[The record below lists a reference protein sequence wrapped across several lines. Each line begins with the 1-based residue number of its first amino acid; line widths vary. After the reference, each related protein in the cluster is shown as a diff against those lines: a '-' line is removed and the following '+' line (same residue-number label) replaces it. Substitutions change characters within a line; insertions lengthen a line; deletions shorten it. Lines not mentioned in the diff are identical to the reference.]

1 MQIDDILT
9 LARAGFTAEQ
19 ISAMANR
26 TEEKPAAEPPKKEP
40 PATFQK
46 EEKPAAEPPKEK
58 PPATF
63 QKEEGK
69 PAGPDLAAL
78 AEEVKALRTQMQ
90 AKAIR
95 ENTMPDKPS
104 VDDILAG
111 ILS

>member
-1 MQIDDILT
+1 
-9 LARAGFTAEQ
+9 
-19 ISAMANR
+19 MAAR
-26 TEEKPAAEPPKKEP
+26 TEEKPAAEPPKEDP

-46 EEKPAAEPPKEK
+46 EEE
-58 PPATF
+58 
-63 QKEEGK
+63 K

-95 ENTMPDKPS
+95 ENTMPEKPS

>member
-26 TEEKPAAEPPKKEP
+26 TEAKPAAGTPKEEP
-40 PATFQK
+40 PANFQK
-46 EEKPAAEPPKEK
+46 
-58 PPATF
+58 T
-63 QKEEGK
+63 EGK

-95 ENTMPDKPS
+95 ENKMPEKPG

>member
-1 MQIDDILT
+1 
-9 LARAGFTAEQ
+9 
-19 ISAMANR
+19 MANR
-26 TEEKPAAEPPKKEP
+26 TEEEPAAEPPKEGP

-46 EEKPAAEPPKEK
+46 EEE
-58 PPATF
+58 
-63 QKEEGK
+63 K

-78 AEEVKALRTQMQ
+78 AEEIKALRTQMQ

-95 ENTMPDKPS
+95 ENTMPEKPS

>member
-1 MQIDDILT
+1 MQIDDILI
-9 LARAGFTAEQ
+9 LARRGFTAEE
-19 ISAMANR
+19 IKAMAAR
-26 TEEKPAAEPPKKEP
+26 TEEKPAAEPPKEDP

-46 EEKPAAEPPKEK
+46 AEE
-58 PPATF
+58 
-63 QKEEGK
+63 K

-95 ENTMPDKPS
+95 ENPMPEKPS

>member
-1 MQIDDILT
+1 MQIDAIHT

-26 TEEKPAAEPPKKEP
+26 TEEKPAAEPPKEDP
-40 PATFQK
+40 PATFRK
-46 EEKPAAEPPKEK
+46 VEE
-58 PPATF
+58 
-63 QKEEGK
+63 K

-95 ENTMPDKPS
+95 ENPMPEKPS

>member
-19 ISAMANR
+19 ISALANR
-26 TEEKPAAEPPKKEP
+26 TEEKPAAEPPKEEP
-40 PATFQK
+40 SVTFQK
-46 EEKPAAEPPKEK
+46 AEEKPAV
-58 PPATF
+58 
-63 QKEEGK
+63 
-69 PAGPDLAAL
+69 PDVAAL

-95 ENTMPDKPS
+95 ENTMPEKPS

>member
-19 ISAMANR
+19 ISVLANR
-26 TEEKPAAEPPKKEP
+26 TEEPPKEDP

-46 EEKPAAEPPKEK
+46 EEE
-58 PPATF
+58 
-63 QKEEGK
+63 K

-95 ENTMPDKPS
+95 ENTMPEKPS

>member
-26 TEEKPAAEPPKKEP
+26 TEEKPAAEPPKEEA
-40 PATFQK
+40 PAAFQK
-46 EEKPAAEPPKEK
+46 
-58 PPATF
+58 T
-63 QKEEGK
+63 EGK

-95 ENTMPDKPS
+95 ENTMPEKPS

>member
-19 ISAMANR
+19 ISAMVNR
-26 TEEKPAAEPPKKEP
+26 TEAKPAAGLSKEEP

-46 EEKPAAEPPKEK
+46 VEE
-58 PPATF
+58 
-63 QKEEGK
+63 K

-95 ENTMPDKPS
+95 ENTMPEKPS

>member
-1 MQIDDILT
+1 MQIDDILI
-9 LARAGFTAEQ
+9 LARRGFTAEE
-19 ISAMANR
+19 IKAMANR
-26 TEEKPAAEPPKKEP
+26 TEEKPAAEPPKEDP
-40 PATFQK
+40 PANFQK
-46 EEKPAAEPPKEK
+46 AEE
-58 PPATF
+58 
-63 QKEEGK
+63 K

-95 ENTMPDKPS
+95 ENPMPEKPS

>member
-1 MQIDDILT
+1 
-9 LARAGFTAEQ
+9 
-19 ISAMANR
+19 MAAR
-26 TEEKPAAEPPKKEP
+26 TEEKPAAEPPKEEP

-46 EEKPAAEPPKEK
+46 VEE
-58 PPATF
+58 
-63 QKEEGK
+63 K

-95 ENTMPDKPS
+95 ENPMPEKPS

>member
-26 TEEKPAAEPPKKEP
+26 TEEKPAAEPPKEEAA
-40 PATFQK
+40 ATFQK
-46 EEKPAAEPPKEK
+46 EEE
-58 PPATF
+58 
-63 QKEEGK
+63 K

-95 ENTMPDKPS
+95 ENTMPEKPS

>member
-9 LARAGFTAEQ
+9 LARAGFTAKQ

-26 TEEKPAAEPPKKEP
+26 TEEKPAAEPPKEDP

-46 EEKPAAEPPKEK
+46 
-58 PPATF
+58 
-63 QKEEGK
+63 KEEEK

-95 ENTMPDKPS
+95 ENTMPEKPS

>member
-26 TEEKPAAEPPKKEP
+26 TEEKPAAEPSKEEP
-40 PATFQK
+40 PAPFQK
-46 EEKPAAEPPKEK
+46 AEE
-58 PPATF
+58 
-63 QKEEGK
+63 K

-95 ENTMPDKPS
+95 ENTMPEKPS

>member
-19 ISAMANR
+19 ISALANR
-26 TEEKPAAEPPKKEP
+26 TEV
-40 PATFQK
+40 
-46 EEKPAAEPPKEK
+46 KPAAEPPKED

-63 QKEEGK
+63 QKEAEK

-95 ENTMPDKPS
+95 ENTMPEKPS

>member
-19 ISAMANR
+19 ISALANR
-26 TEEKPAAEPPKKEP
+26 TEEKPATEPPKEDP
-40 PATFQK
+40 PVTFQK
-46 EEKPAAEPPKEK
+46 EEKPD
-58 PPATF
+58 
-63 QKEEGK
+63 
-69 PAGPDLAAL
+69 GPDLAAL
-78 AEEVKALRTQMQ
+78 AEEVKALRSQMQ

-95 ENTMPDKPS
+95 ENQMPEKPS

>member
-19 ISAMANR
+19 ISALANR
-26 TEEKPAAEPPKKEP
+26 TEEKPAAGPSKEEP
-40 PATFQK
+40 PAKFQK
-46 EEKPAAEPPKEK
+46 AEEKPAV
-58 PPATF
+58 
-63 QKEEGK
+63 
-69 PAGPDLAAL
+69 PDVAAL

-95 ENTMPDKPS
+95 ENPMPEKPS
-104 VDDILAG
+104 VDDILAC

>member
-1 MQIDDILT
+1 MQIDDILI

-26 TEEKPAAEPPKKEP
+26 TEEKPAAEPPKEEP
-40 PATFQK
+40 SATFQK
-46 EEKPAAEPPKEK
+46 EGE
-58 PPATF
+58 
-63 QKEEGK
+63 K

-95 ENTMPDKPS
+95 ENTMPEKPS

>member
-1 MQIDDILT
+1 MQIEDILT

-26 TEEKPAAEPPKKEP
+26 TEEKPAAEPPKEDP

-46 EEKPAAEPPKEK
+46 EEEK
-58 PPATF
+58 L
-63 QKEEGK
+63 
-69 PAGPDLAAL
+69 AGPDLASL

-95 ENTMPDKPS
+95 ENTMPEKPS

>member
-19 ISAMANR
+19 ISALANR
-26 TEEKPAAEPPKKEP
+26 AEEKPAAEPSKEGP

-46 EEKPAAEPPKEK
+46 EEEK
-58 PPATF
+58 PD
-63 QKEEGK
+63 
-69 PAGPDLAAL
+69 GPDIAAL

-95 ENTMPDKPS
+95 ESQMPEKPS

>member
-19 ISAMANR
+19 ISALANR
-26 TEEKPAAEPPKKEP
+26 TEEKPAVEPPKEDP
-40 PATFQK
+40 PSTFQK
-46 EEKPAAEPPKEK
+46 EE
-58 PPATF
+58 
-63 QKEEGK
+63 K

-78 AEEVKALRTQMQ
+78 AEEVKALRSQMQ

-95 ENTMPDKPS
+95 ENQMPEKPS

>member
-1 MQIDDILT
+1 MQIDDILI
-9 LARAGFTAEQ
+9 LARRGFTAEE
-19 ISAMANR
+19 IKAMATR
-26 TEEKPAAEPPKKEP
+26 TEVKPAAEPSKEDP

-46 EEKPAAEPPKEK
+46 EEE
-58 PPATF
+58 
-63 QKEEGK
+63 K

-95 ENTMPDKPS
+95 ENTMPEKPS
-104 VDDILAG
+104 VDDILAS

>member
-19 ISAMANR
+19 ISAL
-26 TEEKPAAEPPKKEP
+26 
-40 PATFQK
+40 ATRI
-46 EEKPAAEPPKEK
+46 EEKPAAEPPKEEA
-58 PPATF
+58 PATF
-63 QKEEGK
+63 QKEEEK

-95 ENTMPDKPS
+95 ENSMPEKPG

>member
-19 ISAMANR
+19 ISALANR
-26 TEEKPAAEPPKKEP
+26 TEVKPAAEPPKEYP

-46 EEKPAAEPPKEK
+46 EEE
-58 PPATF
+58 
-63 QKEEGK
+63 K

-95 ENTMPDKPS
+95 ENTMPEKPS

>member
-1 MQIDDILT
+1 MQIDDNILA
-9 LARAGFTAEQ
+9 LARAILIAEQ
-19 ISAMANR
+19 ISAMENR
-26 TEEKPAAEPPKKEP
+26 TEEKPTAESSKEEAPAMFQKPAAEPPKEDP

-46 EEKPAAEPPKEK
+46 EEE
-58 PPATF
+58 
-63 QKEEGK
+63 K

-95 ENTMPDKPS
+95 ENTMPEKPS

>member
-1 MQIDDILT
+1 MQIDDILI
-9 LARAGFTAEQ
+9 LARRGFTAEE
-19 ISAMANR
+19 IKAMAAR
-26 TEEKPAAEPPKKEP
+26 TEERPTAEPPRGEA

-46 EEKPAAEPPKEK
+46 EEE
-58 PPATF
+58 
-63 QKEEGK
+63 K

-95 ENTMPDKPS
+95 ENTMPEKPS

>member
-26 TEEKPAAEPPKKEP
+26 TEEKPAAEPPKKEA
-40 PATFQK
+40 PAKFQK
-46 EEKPAAEPPKEK
+46 TEEKPD
-58 PPATF
+58 
-63 QKEEGK
+63 
-69 PAGPDLAAL
+69 GPDLAAL

-90 AKAIR
+90 AEAIR
-95 ENTMPDKPS
+95 KNTMPEKPS

>member
-1 MQIDDILT
+1 MQIDDILI

-26 TEEKPAAEPPKKEP
+26 TEEKP
-40 PATFQK
+40 T
-46 EEKPAAEPPKEK
+46 AEPPKEDA
-58 PPATF
+58 PAKF
-63 QKEEGK
+63 QKEEEK

-78 AEEVKALRTQMQ
+78 ADEVKALRTQMQ

-95 ENTMPDKPS
+95 ENIMPEKPS

>member
-26 TEEKPAAEPPKKEP
+26 TEEKPAAEPPKEDP

-46 EEKPAAEPPKEK
+46 EEE
-58 PPATF
+58 
-63 QKEEGK
+63 K

-78 AEEVKALRTQMQ
+78 ADEVKALRTQMQ

-95 ENTMPDKPS
+95 ENTMPEKFS
-104 VDDILAG
+104 VEDILAG

>member
-26 TEEKPAAEPPKKEP
+26 TEAKPAAGSSKEAKPAAGSSKEEP

-46 EEKPAAEPPKEK
+46 AEE
-58 PPATF
+58 
-63 QKEEGK
+63 K

-95 ENTMPDKPS
+95 ENPMPEKPS

>member
-1 MQIDDILT
+1 MQIDDILI
-9 LARAGFTAEQ
+9 LARRGFTAEE
-19 ISAMANR
+19 IKAMAAR
-26 TEEKPAAEPPKKEP
+26 TEEKPAAEPPKEDP

-46 EEKPAAEPPKEK
+46 EEE
-58 PPATF
+58 
-63 QKEEGK
+63 K

-90 AKAIR
+90 AKVIR
-95 ENTMPDKPS
+95 ENTMPEKPS

>member
-26 TEEKPAAEPPKKEP
+26 TEEKPAAEPPKEDP
-40 PATFQK
+40 PAKFQK
-46 EEKPAAEPPKEK
+46 EEEK
-58 PPATF
+58 PD
-63 QKEEGK
+63 
-69 PAGPDLAAL
+69 GPDLAAL

-95 ENTMPDKPS
+95 ENPMPEKPS

>member
-1 MQIDDILT
+1 MKIDDILT

-26 TEEKPAAEPPKKEP
+26 TEEKPAAV
-40 PATFQK
+40 
-46 EEKPAAEPPKEK
+46 PPKEEA
-58 PPATF
+58 PASF
-63 QKEEGK
+63 QKAEEK